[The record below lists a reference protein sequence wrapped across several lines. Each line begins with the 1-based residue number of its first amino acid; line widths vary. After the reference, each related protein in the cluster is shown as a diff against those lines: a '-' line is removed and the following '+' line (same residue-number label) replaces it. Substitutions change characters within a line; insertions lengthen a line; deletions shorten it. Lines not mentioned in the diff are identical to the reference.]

1 MRKYACNTLN
11 KLCRMNTIQSI
22 DKYLNESLVF
32 RSIKARNTTLN
43 AYQLLFLS
51 FMKQHILIKF
61 VNCESSFS
69 SEAS

>member
-1 MRKYACNTLN
+1 
-11 KLCRMNTIQSI
+11 MNTIQSI

-32 RSIKARNTTLN
+32 RSIKARNTTLH

-69 SEAS
+69 SDAS